1 MYKIRHIKLLAV
13 SDGHITAVSK
23 RINEPKDIAHI
34 IKPLLWEADREH
46 CLVIMLNG
54 KNRITAINTVSIG
67 TLTSSLVHPREV
79 FKPAILTNAASII
92 LAHDHPSGDPMP
104 SEDDLNITCR
114 LKAAGELLGI
124 SVLDHIIIG
133 YSYYSTESNKS
144 YPFEDKEGE

>member
-34 IKPLLWEADREH
+34 IKPLLLEADREH
-46 CLVIMLNG
+46 CLVIMLKG

-92 LAHDHPSGDPMP
+92 LAHNHPSGDPEP
-104 SEDDLNITCR
+104 SEEDLETTKR
-114 LKAAGELLGI
+114 LVEAGKIMGI
-124 SVLDHIIIG
+124 EVLDHIIVAG
-133 YSYYSTESNKS
+133 
-144 YPFEDKEGE
+144 DKFLSFKEKGLL

>member
-13 SDGHITAVSK
+13 SDGHVTSATK

-34 IKPLLWEADREH
+34 IKPLLWDADREH

-54 KNRITAINTVSIG
+54 KTRITAINTVSIG

-92 LAHDHPSGDPMP
+92 LAHNHPSGDPTP
-104 SEDDLNITCR
+104 SEDDLTITKR
-114 LKAAGELLGI
+114 LKEAGELLGI

-133 YSYYSTESNKS
+133 YSYFSTESYKE
-144 YPFEDKEGE
+144 YHFEDKEGE

>member
-92 LAHDHPSGDPMP
+92 LAHNLCGSLHKLCYV
-104 SEDDLNITCR
+104 ELIT
-114 LKAAGELLGI
+114 
-124 SVLDHIIIG
+124 
-133 YSYYSTESNKS
+133 
-144 YPFEDKEGE
+144 

>member
-13 SDGHITAVSK
+13 SDGHVTTVTK

-92 LAHDHPSGDPMP
+92 LAHNHPSGDPTP
-104 SEDDLNITCR
+104 SEDDLSITTR

-124 SVLDHIIIG
+124 PVLDHIIIG

-144 YPFEDKEGE
+144 YPFEDEEGE